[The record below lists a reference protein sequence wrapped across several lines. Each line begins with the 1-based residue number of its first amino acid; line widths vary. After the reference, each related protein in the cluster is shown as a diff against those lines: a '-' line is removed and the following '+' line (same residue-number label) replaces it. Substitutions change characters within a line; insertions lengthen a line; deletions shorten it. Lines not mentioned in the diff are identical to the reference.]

1 MQNRFSARV
10 AMRCALTWIFAALL
24 AGVDEAPAAPIDVPD
39 LLHAIEA
46 RRIEHGVAGVGLT
59 LVNREQVLWT
69 GGLGVTD
76 WNRPTPVTADTLFRV
91 GSITKA
97 FTALGLLLLEDRG
110 RLHLDDP
117 VARTIGPGRYAS
129 RWEAEAPVTLAQ
141 LLEHTAGLYDLTQT
155 QFSYSDAKPLTLE
168 EALRVEPDTRTL
180 AWKPGLHAVYSN
192 IGYGLAGHALER
204 AAGERYEDFIGREL
218 LAPLGMAD
226 SGFFLDGR
234 AAAAL
239 ATGYDTDARSVLP
252 YWNMLYRPFGGL
264 NATPR
269 DMAAFVQLLINHG
282 RHGNRQLVPAE
293 ALERMLV
300 PRTSLA
306 ARNGL
311 RFGYGLGI
319 YQSFR
324 RGVRFYGHGGDG
336 DGYLAHFAYD
346 PASGLGYFV
355 AINAFRGD
363 ALRAIRREIE
373 NAIAEQ
379 GVRGPAP
386 AIATAS
392 LPAEVLERLVG
403 HYELA
408 AWRFPWTSAAERAAQ
423 AIEIRRDG
431 DRLVTVSTDGTR
443 TPLIPVTAHQF
454 RRESEPDATSAFVQD
469 AGMLYFQED
478 ESYVRVSP
486 VP

>member
-1 MQNRFSARV
+1 MHLQFPGRD
-10 AMRCALTWIFAALL
+10 ALRSTMTLIFAALL
-24 AGVDEAPAAPIDVPD
+24 AGPHHAATAQLDVPA
-39 LLHAIEA
+39 LLRALEA
-46 RRIEHGVAGVGLT
+46 HRIEHGVAGVGLT
-59 LVNREQVLWT
+59 LVSRERVLWT

-76 WNRPTPVTADTLFRV
+76 WNRPVPVSADTLFRV

-110 RLHLDDP
+110 RLRLDEP
-117 VARTIGPGRYAS
+117 VARTIGPGHYAS
-129 RWEAEAPVTLAQ
+129 RWETEAPVTLAQ
-141 LLEHTAGLYDLTQT
+141 LLEHTAGLHDLTQT
-155 QFSYSDAKPLTLE
+155 QFSHSDAKPLTLE
-168 EALRVEPDTRTL
+168 EALRVEPDTHIL

-192 IGYGLAGHALER
+192 IGYGLAGRALER

-218 LAPLGMAD
+218 LAPLGMID

-269 DMAAFVQLLINHG
+269 NMAAFVQLLMNRG
-282 RHGNRQLVPAE
+282 RHDDHQLIPAE
-293 ALERMLV
+293 AIDRMLT

-311 RFGYGLGI
+311 TFGYGLGI

-355 AINAFRGD
+355 VINAFRGD
-363 ALRAIRREIE
+363 ALRAMRREIE
-373 NAIAEQ
+373 SAIVEQ
-379 GVRGPAP
+379 GVRSPGSTIAP
-386 AIATAS
+386 ALLPVES
-392 LPAEVLERLVG
+392 LEMFVG
-403 HYELA
+403 RYELA
-408 AWRFPWTSAAERAAQ
+408 AWRFPWTSEAERTAQ
-423 AIEIRRDG
+423 AIEIERDG
-431 DRLVTVSTDGTR
+431 NRLVTVSADGSR
-443 TPLIPVTAHQF
+443 TALIPVTGHWF
-454 RRESEPDATSAFVQD
+454 RREHEPDATSAFVYD
-469 AGMLYFQED
+469 DEGALYFQED
-478 ESYVRVSP
+478 ESYVRIAH
-486 VP
+486 